1 MNLQN
6 TPDLQGYVNV
16 VLERNLFGVTTLTC

>member
-6 TPDLQGYVNV
+6 TPDLQVYMNV
-16 VLERNLFGVTTLTC
+16 VLEQNLFGLTTLTC